1 MTNFQ
6 PNQCELVWKINSNN
20 EKKTRINIF
29 YCVIV
34 PKHSVKIKTLVIG
47 KNFDLK
53 LFSKTG
59 NWDISQRE
67 ELTEFGQKLLL

>member
-1 MTNFQ
+1 M
-6 PNQCELVWKINSNN
+6 
-20 EKKTRINIF
+20 NIF
-29 YCVIV
+29 FCVIV

>member
-1 MTNFQ
+1 MKK
-6 PNQCELVWKINSNN
+6 NQN
-20 EKKTRINIF
+20 EHILLCHWSEAF
-29 YCVIV
+29 Y
-34 PKHSVKIKTLVIG
+34 KNKTLVIG